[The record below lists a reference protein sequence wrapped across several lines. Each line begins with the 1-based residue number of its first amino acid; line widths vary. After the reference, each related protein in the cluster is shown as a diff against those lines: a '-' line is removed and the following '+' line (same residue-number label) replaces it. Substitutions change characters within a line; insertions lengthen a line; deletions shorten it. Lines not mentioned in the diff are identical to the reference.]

1 MQKICWFR
9 RLTWKEAVGKVTRQN
24 CQTPSPPFLH
34 FYCSACSN
42 GGQQLANTCF
52 FPHPSFF
59 PWINLFRLGEHT
71 EGKNGP
77 SLWQSASIS
86 SSIIHNEQLYKLQ
99 LHINYGF
106 QAWSCKSYALHW
118 EFPTTT
124 MLQGQSWTIL
134 FQAKWFSS
142 YLDFRVNCPPFAAWR
157 RTKIGQNISYCRIT
171 WLPLYLWF
179 WHFLFLYATIY
190 SSTSSV
196 HVFSSRQKKTQ
207 KKKERGSSRNL
218 VWVTKVLTPWCL
230 SLCHLSPLTS
240 LWISQLAA
248 KLPSRTIWDHSERI

>member
-1 MQKICWFR
+1 
-9 RLTWKEAVGKVTRQN
+9 
-24 CQTPSPPFLH
+24 
-34 FYCSACSN
+34 
-42 GGQQLANTCF
+42 
-52 FPHPSFF
+52 
-59 PWINLFRLGEHT
+59 
-71 EGKNGP
+71 
-77 SLWQSASIS
+77 LWQSASIS

-196 HVFSSRQKKTQ
+196 HVFSSRQKKNT
-207 KKKERGSSRNL
+207 KTERKRKLEKPRVSHKGADSMVLELVSSVTINITLDFTTCCKASLQDHLGSLRAHIESRH
-218 VWVTKVLTPWCL
+218 VRR
-230 SLCHLSPLTS
+230 
-240 LWISQLAA
+240 A
-248 KLPSRTIWDHSERI
+248 